1 MGMCV
6 SNVSHLCVWVLAR
19 KLWRRYDVFW
29 VQVGAREDLAPLS
42 YRVIESYENRSTC
55 VRVH

>member
-1 MGMCV
+1 VGMCV

-42 YRVIESYENRSTC
+42 YRVIES
-55 VRVH
+55 